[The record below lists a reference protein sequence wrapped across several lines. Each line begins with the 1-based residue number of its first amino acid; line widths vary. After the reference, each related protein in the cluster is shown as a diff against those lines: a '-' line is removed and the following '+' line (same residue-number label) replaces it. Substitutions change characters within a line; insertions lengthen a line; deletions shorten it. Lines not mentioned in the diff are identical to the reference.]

1 MIQEIE
7 KKSSYLEKLQQAH
20 LAALASQGKVNA
32 VLKDSQVAVDQAV
45 SDLQEKR
52 DHWLAEF
59 NRRNEEN
66 AIIDE
71 VIYIFKQ

>member
-1 MIQEIE
+1 
-7 KKSSYLEKLQQAH
+7 
-20 LAALASQGKVNA
+20 VNA
-32 VLKDSQVAVDQAV
+32 VLKDSQVAVNQAV

-52 DHWLAEF
+52 DHWLEEF

-71 VIYIFKQ
+71 VIYIFK